1 MKLSSNP
8 APAHVVA
15 PDVSRRLQRPRL
27 LRRLAHAFGSCGALW
42 LAAPPGSGKTTL
54 AAAHAAVQAGAARC
68 TLWLRVDASDADAAS
83 LHLHLREALA
93 QACGAAAAAAMPA
106 PTPPQ
111 AASPAHLLRHLAR
124 ALFAALPAGALVVL
138 DELQAIG
145 DADAIAAAAAALV
158 DERRSGQSLLLL
170 SHEGPQAALSRALA
184 AGQLAEFDARE
195 LAFDADETAAWL
207 AHCSAADASPH
218 QAEALHQRSLG
229 WPAAVALLMQARGE
243 RRLQALIEE
252 AIWPLIPAPSQAA
265 LQSTAWLPVLDGDDA
280 DAALLDELAQRALL
294 VERLV
299 DAPPRWRVHG
309 LLREFLQQRE
319 TRALA
324 PEALAQRQAAAARR
338 LSERG
343 DADAALGAWCA
354 AGRSDERCWPEL
366 DRWLCSIA
374 PAWLA
379 ASRHAALRS
388 AALAVPAA
396 QRSAL
401 LWLRL
406 AQAESLRDPAAGRTC
421 ADEAL
426 QRLPEGEV
434 ALRQQCHA
442 LAIASHFQAFD
453 DTRPL
458 AARVAALQALQ
469 PGAERTDAAPAQ
481 QATLAVAVWSALFL
495 RDPAHP
501 ACATWHERVRALMHE
516 DVDPNLKVRAA
527 MLLAKQAW
535 YLGRMADVR
544 TLPEQARAELARPGA
559 APYAR
564 LLWGLLRQYGAWS
577 EGDWQAGREAT
588 QEALSL
594 AEDSGIHLLDQHLRL
609 HGACFAALQGDG
621 DAAQAQLDAVAA
633 RADASRRMEA
643 WHHFSV
649 RGWLALWRGDA
660 ANAEA
665 ALSVAVEAGRA
676 MGPAPQAMALA
687 ARAHALQSL
696 GEVAALRTA
705 RRELTALEAQGGNP
719 LAAMHALL
727 LDAQTALS
735 MGDRDGALSRTGR
748 ALAQARIHGLAAW
761 FGAAP
766 RSLADLLWL
775 ALDNDVE
782 PATAARIA
790 RTMRL
795 AAPAGAGQAWPWAVR
810 VHTLGRFEI
819 EGEGVAPAGSGKQ
832 RKRPIELLQ
841 ALIAL
846 GGRAS
851 AQRLADL
858 LWPDSEGDLAMDAFE
873 VALRRL
879 RQLLGRPEA
888 LRLAGGILWLDRE
901 LVWVDALAPGAR
913 AHHAFL
919 PDQDAA
925 WAHAARERGAGRVT
939 LTG

>member
-1 MKLSSNP
+1 MKHASLN

-15 PDVSRRLQRPRL
+15 PDVSQRLTRPRL
-27 LRRLAHAFGSCGALW
+27 AQALADAFARSGALW
-42 LAAPPGSGKTTL
+42 MAAPPGSGKTTL
-54 AAAHAAVQAGAARC
+54 AAAHAASARC
-68 TLWLRVDASDADAAS
+68 TLWLRVESVDADAAT
-83 LHLHLREALA
+83 LHFHLREALV
-93 QACGAAAAAAMPA
+93 QACGAQAAAALTA

-111 AASPAHLLRHLAR
+111 AASPTHLLRHLAR
-124 ALFAALPAGALVVL
+124 TLFACLPPDALVVL
-138 DELQAIG
+138 DELQAI
-145 DADAIAAAAAALV
+145 ADPGAAAATALALI
-158 DERRSGQSLLLL
+158 DERRAGQSLLLL
-170 SHEGPQAALSRALA
+170 SHDAPAAALSRALA
-184 AGQLAEFDARE
+184 SGRLAELDARA
-195 LAFDADETAAWL
+195 LAFDRDETAAWL
-207 AHCSAADASPH
+207 TRCGIAAEPG
-218 QAEALHQRSLG
+218 QALALHERSLG
-229 WPAAVALLMQARGE
+229 WPAAVALLMQSHGE
-243 RRLQALIEE
+243 DRLMALIGD
-252 AIWPLIPAPSQAA
+252 AIWPLIPAQAQAA
-265 LQSTAWLPVLDGDDA
+265 LQDTAWLPVLGSDDA
-280 DAALLDELAQRALL
+280 DPDLLDELAQRALL
-294 VERLV
+294 VERQGI
-299 DAPPRWRVHG
+299 DPPRWRVHG
-309 LLREFLQQRE
+309 LLRRFLQERDARLLARE
-319 TRALA
+319 DLA
-324 PEALAQRQAAAARR
+324 RRHAEAARR
-338 LSERG
+338 LDERG
-343 DADAALGAWCA
+343 DSDAALAAWCA
-354 AGRSDERCWPEL
+354 AARTDDGWWPEL
-366 DRWLCSIA
+366 DRWLCGIA

-396 QRSAL
+396 RRSAL

-426 QRLPEGEV
+426 KQLPEHE
-434 ALRQQCHA
+434 AELRLQCHA

-458 AARVAALQALQ
+458 AARVAALQSLQ
-469 PGAERTDAAPAQ
+469 VSAEHHDAAPAQ
-481 QATLAVAVWSALFL
+481 RATLAVAVWSALFL

-501 ACATWHERVRALMHE
+501 ACAGWQQRVRGLLNE
-516 DVDPNLKVRAA
+516 ELDPNLKVRAA

-535 YLGRMADVR
+535 YLGRMADLHF
-544 TLPEQARAELARPGA
+544 LPEQARAELARPGA

-564 LLWGLLRQYGAWS
+564 LLWGLLRQYGTWAD
-577 EGDWQAGREAT
+577 GDWSAGREAT
-588 QEALSL
+588 QEALDF
-594 AEDSGIHLLDQHLRL
+594 AETSGIHLLDQHLRL
-609 HGACFAALQGDG
+609 HGACFAALQSDG
-621 DAAQAQLDAVAA
+621 DAAQAALERVAA
-633 RADASRRMEA
+633 QADASRRMEA

-660 ANAEA
+660 AGAEA
-665 ALSVAVEAGRA
+665 ALRVAVEAGRA

-696 GEVAALRTA
+696 GEVAALGLA
-705 RRELTALEAQGGNP
+705 RRELDALEAQGGNP

-727 LDAQTALS
+727 LDAGTALS

-748 ALAQARIHGLAAW
+748 ALAAARTHHLVAW

-766 RSLADLLWL
+766 DSLAALLSL
-775 ALDNDVE
+775 ALEHDVE
-782 PATAARIA
+782 SVTAARIA

-795 AAPAGAGQAWPWAVR
+795 APPAGAGEAWPWAVK

-819 EGEGVAPAGSGKQ
+819 EGAGVAAAGSGTQ

-846 GGRAS
+846 GGRAG

-879 RQLLGRPEA
+879 RQMLGRPDA
-888 LRLAGGILWLDRE
+888 LRLAGGVLWLDRE
-901 LVWVDALAPGAR
+901 LVWIDVLAPGAS

-925 WAHAARERGAGRVT
+925 WAHAARERGAGRVP
-939 LTG
+939 LAG

>member
-1 MKLSSNP
+1 MKVSLHP

-15 PDVSRRLQRPRL
+15 PDVSQRLPRPRL
-27 LRRLAHAFGSCGALW
+27 LRRLVQALESCGALW
-42 LAAPPGSGKTTL
+42 LAAPPGSGKTSL
-54 AAAHAAVQAGAARC
+54 AAAHAAASRC
-68 TLWLRVDASDADAAS
+68 SVWLRVDAGDADAAS
-83 LHLHLREALA
+83 LHLHLRDALA
-93 QACGAAAAAAMPA
+93 QACGREAAAAMPV

-111 AASPAHLLRHLAR
+111 AASPPHLLRHLAR
-124 ALFAALPAGALVVL
+124 ALFAGLPAGALVVI
-138 DELQAIG
+138 DELQSIG
-145 DADAIAAAAAALV
+145 DAEAIAATSQALI

-170 SHEGPQAALSRALA
+170 SHEAPPAALSRAFA
-184 AGQLAEFDARE
+184 AGRLAEFDARA
-195 LAFDADETAAWL
+195 LAFDADETAAWM
-207 AHCSAADASPH
+207 AQCGATDPSPD
-218 QAEALHQRSLG
+218 QAQALHERSLG
-229 WPAAVALLMQARGE
+229 WPAAVALLMQPRGE

-252 AIWPLIPAPSQAA
+252 AIWPLIPPQAQAA
-265 LQSTAWLPVLDGDDA
+265 LQDTAWLPVLDRDDA
-280 DAALLDELAQRALL
+280 DPALLDELAQRALL

-309 LLREFLQQRE
+309 LLRGLLQERE
-319 TRALA
+319 TRALS
-324 PEALAQRQAAAARR
+324 PDALAQRQVAAARR

-343 DADAALGAWCA
+343 DADSALAAWCA
-354 AGRSDERCWPEL
+354 AGRADQRCWPEL
-366 DRWLCSIA
+366 DRWLCGIA

-388 AALAVPAA
+388 AALAVPAP

-426 QRLPEGEV
+426 QRLPESEV
-434 ALRQQCHA
+434 ELRQQCHA

-469 PGAERTDAAPAQ
+469 VSAEHHDAAPGQ
-481 QATLAVAVWSALFL
+481 RATLAVAVWSALFL

-501 ACATWHERVRALMHE
+501 ACAGWHARVRALMHE

-535 YLGRMADVR
+535 YLGRMTDLR

-564 LLWGLLRQYGAWS
+564 LLWGLLRQYGAWA
-577 EGDWQAGREAT
+577 EGDWSAGREAT
-588 QEALSL
+588 QEALAF

-609 HGACFAALQGDG
+609 HGACFAALQGHG
-621 DAAQAQLDAVAA
+621 DAAHALLDAVAA

-649 RGWLALWRGDA
+649 RGWLTLWRGDA
-660 ANAEA
+660 AGAEA
-665 ALSVAVEAGRA
+665 ALRVAVEAGRA

-696 GEVAALRTA
+696 GEVVALRTA
-705 RRELTALEAQGGNP
+705 RVELAALEAQGGNP

-727 LDAQTALS
+727 LDAGTALS

-748 ALAQARIHGLAAW
+748 ALASARAHGLAAW

-766 RSLADLLWL
+766 QSLAALLWL
-775 ALDNDVE
+775 ALENDVE
-782 PATAARIA
+782 AATAARIA
-790 RTMRL
+790 RAMRL
-795 AAPAGAGQAWPWAVR
+795 AAPAGAGEAWPWAVK

-819 EGEGVAPAGSGKQ
+819 EGEGVAAASSGKQ

-858 LWPDSEGDLAMDAFE
+858 LWPESDGDLAMDAFE

-888 LRLAGGILWLDRE
+888 LRLAGGVLWLDRE
-901 LVWVDALAPGAR
+901 LVWVDVLAPGAS

-925 WAHAARERGAGRVT
+925 WAHAARERGAGRVP
-939 LTG
+939 LAG

>member
-1 MKLSSNP
+1 MKVSSYH

-15 PDVSRRLQRPRL
+15 PDVSRRLPRPRL
-27 LRRLAHAFGSCGALW
+27 LRSVAQALDSCGALW

-54 AAAHAAVQAGAARC
+54 AAAHAGATRC
-68 TLWLRVDASDADAAS
+68 ALWLRADAGDADAAS

-93 QACGAAAAAAMPA
+93 QACGEQAAAAMPA

-124 ALFAALPAGALVVL
+124 ELFTALPAGALVVI

-145 DADAIAAAAAALV
+145 DAEAIAATAQALI
-158 DERRSGQSLLLL
+158 DERRAGQSLLLL
-170 SHEGPQAALSRALA
+170 SHEAPPVALSRALA
-184 AGQLAEFDARE
+184 AGRLAEFDARE

-207 AHCSAADASPH
+207 ARCGAAAPSPG
-218 QAEALHQRSLG
+218 QAQALHQRSLG
-229 WPAAVALLMQARGE
+229 WPAAVALLMQPRGE
-243 RRLQALIEE
+243 RRLQALIED
-252 AIWPLIPAPSQAA
+252 AIWPLIPPRAQAA
-265 LQSTAWLPVLDGDDA
+265 LQGTAWLPVLDGDDA
-280 DAALLDELAQRALL
+280 DPALLDDLAQRALL

-299 DAPPRWRVHG
+299 DVPPRWRVHG
-309 LLREFLQQRE
+309 LLREFLQERE
-319 TRALA
+319 ARELA
-324 PEALAQRQAAAARR
+324 PDAVAQRQVAAARR
-338 LSERG
+338 LGERG
-343 DADAALGAWCA
+343 DADAALAAWCA
-354 AGRSDERCWPEL
+354 AGRADPRCWPEL

-388 AALAVPAA
+388 AALAVPAP
-396 QRSAL
+396 QRSAQ

-406 AQAESLRDPAAGRTC
+406 AQAESLRDPAAGRAC

-469 PGAERTDAAPAQ
+469 DSPELHDAAPAQ
-481 QATLAVAVWSALFL
+481 HATLAVAVWSALFL

-501 ACATWHERVRALMHE
+501 ACAVWHERVRTLLHE

-535 YLGRMADVR
+535 YLGRLADVR

-564 LLWGLLRQYGAWS
+564 LLWGLLRQYGAWAD
-577 EGDWQAGREAT
+577 GDWSAGRAAT
-588 QEALSL
+588 QDALAY
-594 AEDSGIHLLDQHLRL
+594 AEDCGIHLLDQHLRL

-660 ANAEA
+660 VNADA
-665 ALSVAVEAGRA
+665 ALRVAVEAGQA

-705 RRELTALEAQGGNP
+705 RRELAALEAQGGNP

-727 LDAQTALS
+727 LDAHTALS
-735 MGDRDGALSRTGR
+735 MGDRDGALSRAGR
-748 ALAQARIHGLAAW
+748 ALASARVQGLAAW

-766 RSLADLLWL
+766 QSLAELLWL

-782 PATAARIA
+782 TATATRIA
-790 RTMRL
+790 RSMRL
-795 AAPAGAGQAWPWAVR
+795 AAPAGAGEAWPWAVK

-819 EGEGVAPAGSGKQ
+819 EG
-832 RKRPIELLQ
+832 
-841 ALIAL
+841 
-846 GGRAS
+846 
-851 AQRLADL
+851 
-858 LWPDSEGDLAMDAFE
+858 
-873 VALRRL
+873 
-879 RQLLGRPEA
+879 
-888 LRLAGGILWLDRE
+888 
-901 LVWVDALAPGAR
+901 
-913 AHHAFL
+913 
-919 PDQDAA
+919 
-925 WAHAARERGAGRVT
+925 
-939 LTG
+939 